1 MPTIQKRNDA
11 YRITVSAGY
20 DGSGKQIRRTMTW
33 KPAPGMTE
41 RQIKKE
47 LDRQAV
53 LFEEKVHTGQCM
65 GGNIKFQDFAE
76 QWFKDYGETHL
87 REKTLFRYR
96 QLSDRTYTAI
106 GHIRID
112 RLQPHH
118 LLAFYANLAEPGV
131 NQRTGGGLSPKTIR
145 HYHTFISSV
154 MERAVKWN
162 LIETNPCHRIDPPKV
177 DKKEIKYMDDEQVSR
192 FIDALQSE
200 PLEWRAFFM
209 LLLYTGMRRGEALG
223 LEWEDVDMETGVITI
238 RRTSQYTPE
247 KGTFTDDTKTETS
260 KRSIR
265 IPDDMVSLLKQHYIE
280 QSRQRLRLGTK
291 WEQSERLFTQW
302 NGVPMCPNSPY
313 TWLQRFLDRHG
324 LERVNL
330 HSIRHTNATLLIGQG
345 VNVRTVAGRLGHSQ
359 TSTTMNIYAH
369 QLQSADAAAADALA
383 GVLARSTGRKQA

>member
-1 MPTIQKRNDA
+1 MPTIQKRNDT

-20 DGSGKQIRRTMTW
+20 DGSGKQIRRSMTW

-177 DKKEIKYMDDEQVSR
+177 DKKEIKYMDDEQVGL
-192 FIDALQSE
+192 FIDVLQSE

-238 RRTSQYTPE
+238 RRTSQYTPG

-291 WEQSERLFTQW
+291 WEQSGRLFTQW
-302 NGVPMCPNSPY
+302 NGAPMCPNSPY

-330 HSIRHTNATLLIGQG
+330 HSIQHTNATLLIGQG